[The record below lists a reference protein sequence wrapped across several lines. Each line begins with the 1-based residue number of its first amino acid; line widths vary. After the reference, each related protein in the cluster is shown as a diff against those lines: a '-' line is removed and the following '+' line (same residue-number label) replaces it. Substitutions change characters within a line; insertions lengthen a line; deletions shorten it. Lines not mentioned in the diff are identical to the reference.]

1 MKIFLTLFFLLFS
14 SFVFANDISDFEIEG
29 MSVGDSLLDYI
40 SKDEIIQE
48 LKVNEFFYDYLE
60 QGKFGE
66 VYLYKNFKSYDHV
79 SFFVKVDDEKYVI
92 YGINGTTYYEDKI
105 PECYLK
111 IAEMEKIFS
120 NIYSNAEKTE
130 GTTKFPKSFDPSG
143 KSNSKW
149 INFQFDSI
157 NSISLEC
164 YQYEKSLKI
173 KNTWEDALVVT
184 VRTKELNLWLSN
196 Y

>member
-1 MKIFLTLFFLLFS
+1 
-14 SFVFANDISDFEIEG
+14 VVAEDISDFEIEG

-40 SKDEIIQE
+40 PRDEIIQE

-66 VYLYKNFKSYDHV
+66 VYLYNNFKLYDHI
-79 SFFVKVDDEKYVI
+79 SFFVKVDDEKYMI
-92 YGINGTTYYEDKI
+92 YGISGTTYYDDKI

-120 NIYSNAEKTE
+120 NIYNNAEKTK
-130 GTTKFPKSFDPSG
+130 GTSKFPESFDPSG

-149 INFQFDSI
+149 INFQFDSKD
-157 NSISLEC
+157 SISLEC
-164 YQYEKSLKI
+164 YQYEKS
-173 KNTWEDALVVT
+173 
-184 VRTKELNLWLSN
+184 
-196 Y
+196 

>member
-1 MKIFLTLFFLLFS
+1 MKILLTFFVLFFS
-14 SFVFANDISDFEIEG
+14 SFVNAEDISDFEIEG

-40 SKDEIIQE
+40 PKDEIIQE

-66 VYLYKNFKSYDHV
+66 VYLYKYFKSYDHV
-79 SFFVKVDDEKYVI
+79 SFFVKVDDEKYMI
-92 YGINGTTYYEDKI
+92 YGINGTTYYADKI

-120 NIYSNAEKTE
+120 NIYHNAEKTE
-130 GTTKFPKSFDPSG
+130 GTTKFPESFDPSG

-149 INFQFDSI
+149 IHFLFDSK

-173 KNTWEDALVVT
+173 KNAWEDALVVA
-184 VRTKELNLWLSN
+184 VKTKELNSWLDN